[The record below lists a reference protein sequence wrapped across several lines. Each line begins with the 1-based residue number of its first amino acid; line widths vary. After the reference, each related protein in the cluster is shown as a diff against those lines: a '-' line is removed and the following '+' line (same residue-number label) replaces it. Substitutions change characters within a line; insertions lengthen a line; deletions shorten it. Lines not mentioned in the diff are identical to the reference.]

1 MKRRSR
7 KQEKVA
13 QWIIDGGIGNEV
25 GTDDVA
31 MKFYEGVKEKSHVRQ
46 MLLNVFKN
54 WNSIT
59 DRSTLL
65 IRKPLANG
73 KIIYELV
80 ENTKENHEK
89 VRTSIETK
97 AKTDAVRSRGARESN
112 FAAAKNHGIEYAPS
126 IDVLVQQIKMIGEK
140 GTVEDKLRLVGAVAP
155 QILELA
161 GLSHTSERQTRSSRG
176 FKGRYRCLTKD
187 LQTKARSRLHESR
200 CGSFGNKRREISGYQ
215 VTIQDLPH
223 EERLRNAPTNSTT

>member
-7 KQEKVA
+7 KQEKIA

-31 MKFYEGVKEKSHVRQ
+31 MKFYEGVKEKSHIRQ

-140 GTVEDKLRLVGAVAP
+140 GTAEDKLRLVGAVAP

-161 GLSHTSERQTRSSRG
+161 GLSHTGERQLALVGASKEDS
-176 FKGRYRCLTKD
+176 
-187 LQTKARSRLHESR
+187 
-200 CGSFGNKRREISGYQ
+200 
-215 VTIQDLPH
+215 
-223 EERLRNAPTNSTT
+223 NA